1 MIVPLLAGCAKTI
14 VVSMLSERVV
24 LRVLLMLA
32 EWASAKSSTSLDDKI
47 VTEIRTKLEADGKL
61 YCGRLLVT
69 RRTFLLAAGVFM
81 AKMNTPNFSRSEMA
95 CRCGCGHDKMDQ
107 EFLRM
112 LQALMDEIGPMPVT
126 SGFRCDA
133 HNNCHYR

>member
-1 MIVPLLAGCAKTI
+1 MIVPLLVGAVKTV

-61 YCGRLLVT
+61 
-69 RRTFLLAAGVFM
+69 
-81 AKMNTPNFSRSEMA
+81 
-95 CRCGCGHDKMDQ
+95 
-107 EFLRM
+107 
-112 LQALMDEIGPMPVT
+112 
-126 SGFRCDA
+126 
-133 HNNCHYR
+133 